1 MQDATRAAIRP
12 NVFLTY
18 VSTGKFKVNTISVN
32 LLCPLNPETASKNA
46 LIPRVLRRGTI
57 SLPDMKSISEYL
69 DELYG
74 ARIEPT
80 VRKKGEVQSVG
91 FFADFIDDR
100 LIPGGGGILEKV
112 VSLLGELLLSPNTSG
127 GLLRAEYVESEKA
140 NLADEINALVNEK
153 RSYSMNRLI
162 ELMCPGET
170 FRVHKLG
177 DAVRAQTITPLSL
190 TKHYREM
197 LASSVIEIVYC
208 GGADRMRLENALKQ
222 AFSTLIRTDASVDL
236 STDVRIEP
244 VESEKRQFTERLDVG
259 QGKLVIG
266 FRVGEA
272 MKRPNYAELAV
283 FNAVFGGSVT
293 SKLFLN
299 VREKLSLCYYASSV
313 IEKHKGVMLVASGVE
328 FEKFDEA
335 LDEILRQLEDVKSG
349 EITDFELEA
358 ARLASANGI
367 LTALDTPSGMEELYF
382 DAVFGENKYAPEELA
397 AGCLEIS
404 REAVA
409 SVASGVRLDAVYY
422 LTGTGGDIFGKEVI

>member
-1 MQDATRAAIRP
+1 MQNATRTNIRS

-18 VSTGKFKVNTISVN
+18 VNTDKFKVNTISINV
-32 LLCPLNPETASKNA
+32 LCPLTQETAPKNA

-74 ARIEPT
+74 ARIEPI

-100 LIPGGGGILEKV
+100 LIPDGDNILEKV
-112 VSLLGELLLSPNTSG
+112 VALLGELMLSPNTSG

-140 NLADEINALVNEK
+140 NLADEINALINEK

-162 ELMCPGET
+162 ELMCPGES
-170 FRVHKLG
+170 FNVHKLG
-177 DAVRAQTITPLSL
+177 DAERAQAITPLSL
-190 TKHYREM
+190 TKHYREI
-197 LASSVIEIVYC
+197 LASSKIEIVYC
-208 GGADRMRLENALKQ
+208 GVADRTRLETALKR
-222 AFSTLIRTDASVDL
+222 AFSTLTRNDTAVEL
-236 STDVRIEP
+236 STDIRIEP
-244 VESEKRQFTERLDVG
+244 ISEDPRQFTETLDVG

-272 MKRPNYAELAV
+272 MKRSNYAELAV
-283 FNAVFGGSVT
+283 FNALFGGSVT

-328 FEKFDEA
+328 FEKFSEA
-335 LDEILRQLEDVKSG
+335 FDEILCQLEDVKNG
-349 EITDFELEA
+349 EISDFELDA
-358 ARLASANGI
+358 ASLAAANGI
-367 LTALDTPSGMEELYF
+367 LTSLDTPSGMEELYF
-382 DAVFGENKYAPEELA
+382 DGILGEDKNPPEELA
-397 AGCLEIS
+397 ARCRAIS
-404 REAVA
+404 KSEVAAVA
-409 SVASGVRLDAVYY
+409 RGVKLDAVYY
-422 LTGTGGDIFGKEVI
+422 LTGIGGDIRGKEVI